1 MTDYPDVPE
10 SWLGLCPKFPVTQA
24 SAAVLIGQPD
34 VIPASP
40 PDGSGSPGSS
50 GRIRHGITIGTGSL
64 MAIIRNRQLL
74 WFTFLSGLVM
84 LLLIAAQ
91 AWRITHIENRISFV
105 IPIPFDNSFWVNP
118 FLVFDMQLLLLE
130 MVCLSFFTLVLAGL
144 VLHRNGNKG
153 KKPASIRESIT
164 GINGHAG
171 SLLALSLALAVI
183 ATIVYMI
190 TSQSQF
196 IGKIVHAITMTLF
209 WLPYAYYV
217 PNELFS
223 TLYFASEIMFINAIL
238 LLVALYV
245 VPGIVLEKKGLIPAL
260 AGAATSIRETWREML
275 GCLLVLGAIFLGVA
289 AIALLIGQSPL
300 LLNRDYDFF
309 LSRGQLLM
317 TIVCYGFIIA
327 CWLLMAVGATAA
339 GVALSDLYT
348 SVMTVRV
355 PSVTEEKTEEPVQ
368 A

>member
-1 MTDYPDVPE
+1 MTRVSDVVGN
-10 SWLGLCPKFPVTQA
+10 WLGLCRKPPVVRA
-24 SAAVLIGQPD
+24 LPVILDIEPD
-34 VIPASP
+34 AGHPAQ

-50 GRIRHGITIGTGSL
+50 GRIRRGITIGTGSL
-64 MAIIRNRQLL
+64 KAIIHDRQLL
-74 WFTFLSGLVM
+74 WFTFFSGLVM
-84 LLLIAAQ
+84 LFLITAEG
-91 AWRITHIENRISFV
+91 WMITHYDYSSRFSIG
-105 IPIPFDNSFWVNP
+105 IPFGEAYWV
-118 FLVFDMQLLLLE
+118 LDMRLFLLE

-153 KKPASIRESIT
+153 IKPASIHESFT

-171 SLLALSLALAVI
+171 SLLALSLGLAVI

-196 IGKIVHAITMTLF
+196 VGRIVHAITITLF

-223 TLYFASEIMFINAIL
+223 TLYFAAEIMFINAIL

-245 VPGIVLEKKGLIPAL
+245 VPGIVLEKKGLVPAL
-260 AGAATSIRETWREML
+260 AGAATSINKTWREML

-317 TIVCYGFIIA
+317 TVVCYGFILA
-327 CWLLMAVGATAA
+327 CWMLIAVGSTAA
-339 GVALSDLYT
+339 GVAIADLYT
-348 SVMTVRV
+348 YGKTGRV
-355 PSVTEEKTEEPVQ
+355 PEAAAGDAIT